1 MSPPHESDNAYVS
14 ELKSLLKDKFFMMLL
29 GISVAI
35 VILST
40 FYSFIRPKTPST
52 DNVTAQSASTEM
64 VTPAVVA
71 QGDSDSSAVA
81 EVTVKPTM
89 MAQVVVSP
97 TKAEDNDFVG
107 LDSAQ
112 SVDENNGLNMEISP
126 TQAPKL
132 GFLDRVR
139 ALFGKKANPEVTS
152 TPEAEMSAEPTGT
165 VAGTEIAV
173 TTAPVVKPMV
183 GKEYTVAEGDSL
195 WTIAEKAYGS
205 GYNFVDIASASKLD
219 DVDNLA
225 VGQKLTLPTVQAKA
239 STVMGSLN
247 GDGVSTKNPDSI
259 PATYTVVQGD
269 SLWNIASTQ
278 YNNAYEWTKIAT
290 LNNLKYPDFIDAGQ
304 VLRLK

>member
-40 FYSFIRPKTPST
+40 FYSFIRPKTPDT
-52 DNVTAQSASTEM
+52 ANVTAQSASTEM
-64 VTPAVVA
+64 VTPTVVA
-71 QGDSDSSAVA
+71 QGDSDSSAVT
-81 EVTVKPTM
+81 EVTIKPTM
-89 MAQVVVSP
+89 IAQVVVSP

-107 LDSAQ
+107 LDSAL
-112 SVDENNGLNMEISP
+112 SVDENDGLNMEISP

-132 GFLDRVR
+132 GFMDRVR
-139 ALFGKKANPEVTS
+139 ALFGKTAQPEVTS
-152 TPEAEMSAEPTGT
+152 TPEAEMSVEPTGT
-165 VAGTEIAV
+165 VAGTE
-173 TTAPVVKPMV
+173 TAPVVKPVV
-183 GKEYTVAEGDSL
+183 GKVYTVAEGDSL
-195 WTIAEKAYGS
+195 WTIAENAYGS
-205 GYNFVDIASASKLD
+205 GYNFVDIASASKID

-239 STVMGSLN
+239 STVMGSVN

-259 PATYTVVQGD
+259 PATYTVAQGD

>member
-40 FYSFIRPKTPST
+40 FYSFIRPKSPGTA
-52 DNVTAQSASTEM
+52 NVTAQSASTEM
-64 VTPAVVA
+64 VTPTVVVQA
-71 QGDSDSSAVA
+71 DADSTVVA

-89 MAQVVVSP
+89 IAQAAVSP
-97 TKAEDNDFVG
+97 TKSEDNDFVG
-107 LDSAQ
+107 LDSAL
-112 SVDENNGLNMEISP
+112 SVDESNGLTADIVP

-132 GFLDRVR
+132 GFMDRIR
-139 ALFGKKANPEVTS
+139 ALFGKKATPEVTS
-152 TPEAEMSAEPTGT
+152 TPAAEMAVEPTGT
-165 VAGTEIAV
+165 VAGTETTV
-173 TTAPVVKPMV
+173 TKAPVVQPSV
-183 GKEYTVAEGDSL
+183 GKEYTVAEGDNL

-205 GYNFVDIASASKLD
+205 GYNFVDIASASKLE

-225 VGQKLTLPTVQAKA
+225 VGQKLTLPSVQPKA
-239 STVMGSLN
+239 STVIGSVN
-247 GDGVSTKNPDSI
+247 GNGVSTRNPDSI
-259 PATYTVVQGD
+259 PATYTVAQGD
-269 SLWNIASTQ
+269 CLWNIASAQ

-290 LNNLKYPDFIDAGQ
+290 LNNLKYPNYIEVGQ

>member
-40 FYSFIRPKTPST
+40 FYSFIRPKTPDT
-52 DNVTAQSASTEM
+52 ANVTAQSASTEM
-64 VTPAVVA
+64 VTPAVA
-71 QGDSDSSAVA
+71 GQGDSDSPVVA

-89 MAQVVVSP
+89 IAQAALTP
-97 TKAEDNDFVG
+97 TKSEDNDFVG
-107 LDSAQ
+107 LDSAL
-112 SVDENNGLNMEISP
+112 SVDENNDLAVEISP

-132 GFLDRVR
+132 GFMDRVR
-139 ALFGKKANPEVTS
+139 ALFGRTANPEVTS
-152 TPEAEMSAEPTGT
+152 TPEAEMSVEQTGT
-165 VAGTEIAV
+165 VAGTE
-173 TTAPVVKPMV
+173 TAPVVKPVV

-247 GDGVSTKNPDSI
+247 GDGVSTKSPDSI
-259 PATYTVVQGD
+259 PATYTVAQGD

>member
-40 FYSFIRPKTPST
+40 FYSFIRPKTPGT

-64 VTPAVVA
+64 VTPTVV
-71 QGDSDSSAVA
+71 QGDSDSTVVA

-89 MAQVVVSP
+89 IAQAAVSP
-97 TKAEDNDFVG
+97 TKSEDNDFVG
-107 LDSAQ
+107 LDSAL
-112 SVDENNGLNMEISP
+112 SVDESNGLTVEISP

-132 GFLDRVR
+132 GFMDRIR
-139 ALFGKKANPEVTS
+139 ALFGKNANPEVTS
-152 TPEAEMSAEPTGT
+152 TPAAEMSVEPTGT
-165 VAGTEIAV
+165 VEGTETVV
-173 TTAPVVKPMV
+173 TKAPVTQPAV

-205 GYNFVDIASASKLD
+205 GYNFVDIASASKLE

-239 STVMGSLN
+239 STVIGSLN
-247 GDGVSTKNPDSI
+247 GNGVSTKNPDSI
-259 PATYTVVQGD
+259 PATYTVAQGD
-269 SLWNIASTQ
+269 CLWNIASTQ
-278 YNNAYEWTKIAT
+278 YNNPYEWTKIAT